1 MLFFKRNLKALPS
14 LNFFENVQEV
24 CISVLDRELY
34 IYFFNTTLLHEL
46 ARHLLEALTLHTRDT
61 WVKLSKQ

>member
-34 IYFFNTTLLHEL
+34 IFFSIQHCYTN
-46 ARHLLEALTLHTRDT
+46 
-61 WVKLSKQ
+61 WQGIC